1 MNVRPNTSVF
11 GFVAL
16 ILGSLGV
23 VCVVFARPY
32 RNFMLRF
39 QSFQKLQ
46 PDWLTKFQRSEATI
60 WAIRFSG
67 MIAILMA
74 TLLGYVAYM
83 SSR

>member
-1 MNVRPNTSVF
+1 MNVF

-16 ILGSLGV
+16 ILSCTGLGLI
-23 VCVVFARPY
+23 VFARPY
-32 RNFMLRF
+32 RDFMLRF

-60 WAIRFSG
+60 WAIRSSG
-67 MIAILMA
+67 ILAILMA
-74 TLLGYVAYM
+74 TFLGYLAYM